1 MNASQRRIARRAI
14 AAAFP
19 VGLALVTPM
28 GAQATVKGH
37 TPAEVLVQYRNGRR
51 AGFRPSEL
59 LAA

>member
-28 GAQATVKGH
+28 GAQATVKGQDRKSTRLNSSH
-37 TPAEVLVQYRNGRR
+37 T
-51 AGFRPSEL
+51 
-59 LAA
+59 